1 MNIPS
6 LFHGTLGTITIVVI
20 LFILCIFFYALIRS
34 WAKTMR
40 ITKDCDSLS
49 FPTSKDEL
57 NKTKIGRMF
66 LDSKLDQTSDYIEDT
81 ISTQAV
87 AAGYKLNLRLMQ
99 AVPSILTS
107 LGILG
112 TFIGL
117 AYSVWHFDSSSSE
130 SIRASIET
138 LLSGM
143 GTAFFTSVAGMLCS
157 VLFLWFERSR
167 YNCLS
172 NSVDAL
178 CARVNKQYHR
188 PSGALLDAGLEKI
201 SNKIDGLQLSIGNDL
216 DKVLGEKVAPIMKDI
231 SHQIE
236 GLELNFGD
244 DLDKVFDEKVTPIMT
259 EISHKLE
266 NPAKTVAD
274 GLLSEFK
281 KLSDNFADRLTEKVN
296 GKMNELLQQ
305 FILATNEMKGVPAAI
320 NTATE
325 NLIKSGEMSIEAQKE
340 FTKETQSQFE
350 KYTEE
355 LTSAVKEQLS
365 EIQHQMESTSGAL
378 KGIPE
383 EIAHSVEAQKTVTE
397 EFSQQI
403 AKLGSIEAIYSAA
416 IEKITS
422 ANQDLADAKS
432 NINALTNKISDVA
445 TSIEN
450 ASNGIVESTENMLAD
465 FERINNLNQ
474 VVATQVKGYSDRIS
488 GIENGLK
495 GIFDEIEKGLNR
507 YASTSSKNMQGL
519 LDTFTTAV
527 AKASQEISNATSPLH
542 EAVSGILN
550 ALEKTERSANALLAR
565 VEKLPQQKAN
575 Q

>member
-66 LDSKLDQTSDYIEDT
+66 LDSELDQTSDYIEDT

-296 GKMNELLQQ
+296 GKMNELLEQ

-445 TSIEN
+445 TSIEK

-527 AKASQEISNATSPLH
+527 TKASQEISNATSPLH

>member
-1 MNIPS
+1 M
-6 LFHGTLGTITIVVI
+6 L
-20 LFILCIFFYALIRS
+20 
-34 WAKTMR
+34 
-40 ITKDCDSLS
+40 
-49 FPTSKDEL
+49 L
-57 NKTKIGRMF
+57 N
-66 LDSKLDQTSDYIEDT
+66 
-81 ISTQAV
+81 
-87 AAGYKLNLRLMQ
+87 
-99 AVPSILTS
+99 
-107 LGILG
+107 
-112 TFIGL
+112 
-117 AYSVWHFDSSSSE
+117 
-130 SIRASIET
+130 
-138 LLSGM
+138 
-143 GTAFFTSVAGMLCS
+143 
-157 VLFLWFERSR
+157 
-167 YNCLS
+167 
-172 NSVDAL
+172 
-178 CARVNKQYHR
+178 
-188 PSGALLDAGLEKI
+188 
-201 SNKIDGLQLSIGNDL
+201 
-216 DKVLGEKVAPIMKDI
+216 
-231 SHQIE
+231 
-236 GLELNFGD
+236 
-244 DLDKVFDEKVTPIMT
+244 
-259 EISHKLE
+259 
-266 NPAKTVAD
+266 
-274 GLLSEFK
+274 EFK

-296 GKMNELLQQ
+296 GKMNELLEQ

-325 NLIKSGEMSIEAQKE
+325 NLIKSGEMSIEAQKEFTKEAQSHFEKYTVGLTDAVNTATENLIKSGETTISAQKE